1 MIINSKLYS
10 NEYALKDELED
21 VFYNNWIFFCFLSE
35 FNNTNVINRKI
46 GDLPIF
52 LYKSEN
58 NLKGYFNICPHRG
71 AILVNNNQYQGSS
84 KTLLCPYH
92 SWAFDLNTGSAK
104 NVTNEELQNHNCSD
118 LKSINVDTIGNFVF
132 INISKNSVKT
142 LSEYLTSNVVE
153 ELLLASEILD
163 FSKIS
168 SKNIIHECNWKHII
182 ENVIDNKHCGPVHKE
197 TLAKIGFCKNKPKSD
212 LFENHSQFIID
223 PGSLE
228 GANKRKRLLKMLY
241 DEEKLVDYYK
251 HILIFP
257 NLTLSIFEGVHYT
270 VGFVNPISNLK
281 SNYETYYLR
290 PFIKDENISNAIEAS
305 HVETA
310 IDIFSED
317 VVMLNSLSDNLHK
330 ANFRG
335 ELYKDEIRINHFMQ
349 VYNKII
355 NIHV

>member
-1 MIINSKLYS
+1 MIIQSKLYS
-10 NEYALKDELED
+10 NAYSLTDELED
-21 VFYNNWIFFCFLSE
+21 VFYNNWIFFCFLSD
-35 FNNTNVINRKI
+35 FNQTNVINKTI

-52 LYKSEN
+52 LYKSEQ

-71 AILVNNNQYQGSS
+71 AILVKNNQYQGST

-92 SWAFDLNTGSAK
+92 SWAFDLNTGFAT
-104 NVTNEELQNHNCSD
+104 NVKIEELQNHNCSG
-118 LKSINVDTIGNFVF
+118 LKSIKVDTIGNFIF
-132 INISKNSVKT
+132 INISQKSKKR
-142 LSEYLTSNVVE
+142 LCEYLTDRVVQ

-163 FSKIS
+163 FSKINK
-168 SKNIIHECNWKHII
+168 KNIIHECNWKHII

-197 TLAKIGFCKNKPKSD
+197 TLAKIGFCKNKPKTELYD
-212 LFENHSQFIID
+212 NHSQFIID

-228 GANKRKRLLKMLY
+228 GENKRKKLLKKLY
-241 DEEKLVDYYK
+241 SDKNLVDYYK

-270 VGFVNPISNLK
+270 IGFVNPISHLK
-281 SNYETYYLR
+281 SNYETFYLR
-290 PFIKDENISNAIEAS
+290 PLINDENLSNAIEAS

-317 VVMLNSLSDNLHK
+317 VLMLNSLSDNLHK

-335 ELYKDEIRINHFMQ
+335 ELYKEEIRINHFMQ
-349 VYNKII
+349 VYNNTIKK
-355 NIHV
+355 NV